1 MAPSMTLCTHITS
14 ISTNSST
21 SGGAL
26 AAAGSTH
33 ARGRAHTV
41 RGYLLNTNP
50 PHARSRIKQQP
61 GSWRSAMAGQYLSI
75 AAPMTP
81 LSELITDMGL
91 CDAAMQGLS
100 AERRV
105 QVASGVRER
114 GRCASMQ
121 GVVEEVGR
129 DAEVQRVSCDA
140 ADPFSARGNARA
152 TPQSLET
159 MAGGGWKLCS
169 VLAAFSQRFQERCSG
184 QRSGQDKMQN
194 S

>member
-1 MAPSMTLCTHITS
+1 MEGDEQVFMG
-14 ISTNSST
+14 N
-21 SGGAL
+21 
-26 AAAGSTH
+26 
-33 ARGRAHTV
+33 RG
-41 RGYLLNTNP
+41 
-50 PHARSRIKQQP
+50 K
-61 GSWRSAMAGQYLSI
+61 YLSI

-81 LSELITDMGL
+81 FSERITDMGL

-129 DAEVQRVSCDA
+129 DAEVQRVPHAA

-152 TPQSLET
+152 DRRRDGSARRAAE
-159 MAGGGWKLCS
+159 WWS
-169 VLAAFSQRFQERCSG
+169 VDVE
-184 QRSGQDKMQN
+184 
-194 S
+194 